1 MVSIRKFWICIII
14 ECILALSFCVYAESN
29 KSISQEP
36 PKYELKSDIINFD
49 YTEMAYPL
57 QEAKVGSDFSLVK
70 KNLPPKK
77 IVRGEGP
84 SQGLIIANS
93 IGLPFLL
100 AASMIAC
107 CFLIL
112 CMLVGFHELIE
123 LKN

>member
-1 MVSIRKFWICIII
+1 MTSIRKFWTCITI
-14 ECILALSFCVYAESN
+14 ECILALSFCVYAESK

-70 KNLPPKK
+70 KSLPPKK
-77 IVRGEGP
+77 IVRGEGH
-84 SQGLIIANS
+84 SQGIIIGNS

-100 AASMIAC
+100 IVSMIVC

-112 CMLVGFHELIE
+112 CMVVGFYELTE
-123 LKN
+123 LKK